1 MRFLKRVEKIKLE
14 NKNKI
19 VLARCGA
26 FVVAIGNDARLLSK
40 MFGLKKT
47 CQKKGVCKVGIP
59 VTYILKYLKLI
70 EDKGSYV
77 KVIRKKNL

>member
-26 FVVAIGNDARLLSK
+26 FVVAIGNDARVLNK
-40 MFGLKKT
+40 MFWLKENMPEKR
-47 CQKKGVCKVGIP
+47 
-59 VTYILKYLKLI
+59 
-70 EDKGSYV
+70 SM
-77 KVIRKKNL
+77 